1 VRSKFS
7 YESSIV
13 SISLRKRIRRG
24 ILLGCVSGAALLVL
38 VVGQASAATYPGG
51 GSTFTGSAE
60 GWKVAASPE
69 KSCKVL
75 KALEILCTNAGEYDP
90 TAGVPAG
97 SFEVKTNVTLN
108 LLALFEG
115 DLTAESPA
123 FTAVGSGSG
132 SMSLARSFAPGAL
145 LNLGPKFT
153 YTANL
158 VDKTTNTKQ
167 KAITETIEGESPFAV
182 KTGAVSLTAGH
193 SYVVQIET
201 TTTST
206 VAALGLL
213 AAETVGRFDNVS
225 ITGPDAPSNP
235 GGNDGA
241 NGGNG
246 GNGGAGGGGDEGGS
260 GSKGGNGSGGVSS
273 ARLESLIRSSSLI
286 GPAVLKGNRISIKAK
301 CPTKV
306 NATCTISLQGMLSRK
321 KAATAGR
328 KAKVKVGKTKN
339 FALTVKP
346 AARAVVKTKSKLLFK
361 ETVKAGKAKATVYKS
376 IKLIR
381 K

>member
-1 VRSKFS
+1 VF
-7 YESSIV
+7 
-13 SISLRKRIRRG
+13 ISLRNRIRQG
-24 ILLGCVSGAALLVL
+24 ILLGCVSGAALLIPVF
-38 VVGQASAATYPGG
+38 GQASAATYPGG
-51 GSTFTGSAE
+51 GSTFTGSVE
-60 GWKVAASPE
+60 GWKVATSPE
-69 KSCKVL
+69 KSCKAL
-75 KALEILCTNAGEYDP
+75 ELLEILCTNAGDYDG
-90 TAGVPAG
+90 TMGVPAG
-97 SFEVKTNVTLN
+97 SYEVKTNVTLN
-108 LLALFEG
+108 LLGLFKS
-115 DLTAESPA
+115 DVTAESPA

-132 SMSLARSFAPGAL
+132 SLSLARSFSPGLL
-145 LNLGPKFT
+145 LNLGPQFT

-167 KAITETIEGESPFAV
+167 KAISETTEGETPFAA
-182 KTGAVSLTAGH
+182 KSGAVSLTAGH

-201 TTTST
+201 TTAST

-213 AAETVGRFDNVS
+213 GEAVGHFDNVS
-225 ITGPDAPSNP
+225 VSGPDAPSNP
-235 GGNDGA
+235 GGNGGA

-246 GNGGAGGGGDEGGS
+246 GNGGAGEEGGGGG
-260 GSKGGNGSGGVSS
+260 KGGAGGVSS
-273 ARLESLIRSSSLI
+273 DRLESLIRSSSLI
-286 GPAVLKGNRISIKAK
+286 GPATLKGNRISVKAK

-346 AARAVVKTKSKLLFK
+346 AARKVVKTKSKLLFK

-376 IKLIR
+376 IKLVR

>member
-1 VRSKFS
+1 MF
-7 YESSIV
+7 
-13 SISLRKRIRRG
+13 ISLRKRIRQG
-24 ILLGCVSGAALLVL
+24 ILLGCVSGAALLVP
-38 VVGQASAATYPGG
+38 VFGQASAATYPGG
-51 GSTFTGSAE
+51 GSTFTGSVE
-60 GWKVAASPE
+60 GWKVASSPE
-69 KSCKVL
+69 KSCKAL
-75 KALEILCTNAGEYDP
+75 GLLEILCTNAGEYDG
-90 TAGVPAG
+90 TMGVPAG
-97 SFEVKTNVTLN
+97 SYEVKTNVTLN
-108 LLALFEG
+108 LLGLFKA

-132 SMSLARSFAPGAL
+132 SLSLARSFSPGLL
-145 LNLGPKFT
+145 LNLGPQFA

-167 KAITETIEGESPFAV
+167 KAISETIEAEAPFAV
-182 KTGAVSLTAGH
+182 KSGAVSLTAGH
-193 SYVVQIET
+193 SYAVQIET

-206 VAALGLL
+206 VASLGLL
-213 AAETVGRFDNVS
+213 GEAAGRFDNVVVS
-225 ITGPDAPSNP
+225 GPDAPSNP
-235 GGNDGA
+235 GGNEGA

-246 GNGGAGGGGDEGGS
+246 GNGGGGGSGEEGGS
-260 GSKGGNGSGGVSS
+260 GGKGGAGGVSS

-286 GPAVLKGNRISIKAK
+286 GPAILKGNRISVKAK

-306 NATCTISLQGMLSRK
+306 NATCTISLQGMLTRK

-346 AARAVVKTKSKLLFK
+346 AARKVVKTKSKLLFK
-361 ETVKAGKAKATVYKS
+361 ETVMAGKAKATVYKS
-376 IKLIR
+376 IKLVR

>member
-1 VRSKFS
+1 V
-7 YESSIV
+7 
-13 SISLRKRIRRG
+13 
-24 ILLGCVSGAALLVL
+24 
-38 VVGQASAATYPGG
+38 
-51 GSTFTGSAE
+51 
-60 GWKVAASPE
+60 
-69 KSCKVL
+69 
-75 KALEILCTNAGEYDP
+75 LEILCTNAGEYDG

-97 SFEVKTNVTLN
+97 SYEVKTNVTLN
-108 LLALFEG
+108 LLGLFKA
-115 DLTAESPA
+115 DLTAESPT
-123 FTAVGSGSG
+123 FTAAGGGSGTL
-132 SMSLARSFAPGAL
+132 SLARSFSPGLL
-145 LNLGPKFT
+145 LNLGPQFT

-167 KAITETIEGESPFAV
+167 KAISETIEAEAPFAS

-193 SYVVQIET
+193 TYAVQIET
-201 TTTST
+201 ATAST
-206 VAALGLL
+206 LAGLGLL
-213 AAETVGRFDNVS
+213 GEATGHFDNVVVS
-225 ITGPDAPSNP
+225 GPEAPANPP

-246 GNGGAGGGGDEGGS
+246 GNGGNGEEGGNS
-260 GSKGGNGSGGVSS
+260 GAGAAGGVSS
-273 ARLESLIRSSSLI
+273 DRLESLIRSSSLI
-286 GPAVLKGNRISIKAK
+286 GPAILKGNRISVKAK

-328 KAKVKVGKTKN
+328 KAKVKVSKTKN

-346 AARAVVKTKSKLLFK
+346 AARKVVKTKSKLLFK

-376 IKLIR
+376 IKLVR